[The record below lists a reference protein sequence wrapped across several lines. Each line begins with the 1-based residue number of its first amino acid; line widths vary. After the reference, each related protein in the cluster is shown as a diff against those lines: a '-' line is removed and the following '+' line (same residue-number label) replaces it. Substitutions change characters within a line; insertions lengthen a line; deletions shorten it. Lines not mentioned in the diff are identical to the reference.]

1 MASVPK
7 NIYDLVKNE
16 EGFSNKVYS
25 DASGYSVGHGHFL
38 SDDELKLYPPGTT
51 VPQAQLDKWYEED
64 LDKSYRAAQTQ
75 ANSLPR
81 FQELDPTQRQAF
93 LERLTSVNFQL
104 GTAWNTK
111 FVDTWKLM
119 QDGDFEAASKEAMD
133 SKWAREQTPTRAA
146 KFSSLLGSLGN
157 STGQIPGGFT
167 PGQENRGAN
176 PLFDLVAPTTRSRT
190 RPSRARDRTTYT
202 PTTGPVSVGQPIPAG
217 QPAYNQFDQGM
228 VGSASRLD
236 LSGVLAAK
244 LNETVKYEAAASAA
258 RQYRGDT
265 STTPRYTTGDI
276 WSDSVK
282 AGGEQLTSDVYQFG
296 AIFNLLQGD
305 EEAATAKLNR
315 AERLQQDASLL
326 LNSMGTFEDFLEE
339 PTFEGFF
346 DQVVKSIGQ
355 FTPMAISSVGSGFTG
370 AAVAAV
376 GKGVLSATSKRVT
389 REVISDIL
397 KKKVAHRKGLGE
409 ALDEAE
415 EAILAGAYESVKRMG
430 QYPNFVNL
438 ARTGSVPSNF
448 PFISA
453 GFWAGAGGQE
463 YVVGSSQ
470 ALGEYKEAGYKL
482 TDEEAAAAL
491 GLGIPQAIIGTLG
504 EKLFVG
510 ALFKRMAGRYAK
522 TGDPE
527 AAGWLMEAAKG
538 FGGGL
543 LKGGL
548 VEGTTEALQEELFI
562 QQRFGID
569 PNYSDREAN
578 LRRAESAFAGF
589 WAGAGRSAPTGAIAN
604 VIGKARSYTE
614 EGMDI
619 TEEAV
624 IASKRG
630 QSDGRVIPEPKEW
643 SQAQIQALLDEE
655 TETKAVWLP
664 TDGLNEADTAN
675 TLNDFLQDL
684 VEEGYTPAQIEEK
697 FAMVQDTANNS
708 GFLILDKTNK
718 NFQTD
723 ANDAVDSGFSETFLQ
738 QILGYT
744 EVSDPSH
751 NAVVQVKDSAG
762 NVVWQQTTSEANV
775 DKVKLH
781 ARTRFKNESKYSI
794 EGVTREAAFNER
806 QQAFR
811 GEGFGFT
818 QTQETAPE
826 TRTPEAPEG
835 PAPEQGEFD
844 FTERSMETTGQQID
858 PTLRELGT
866 IKSPTDPA
874 TTITQEEADK
884 FSKAGDVIEGGR
896 EGFIT
901 KPLTKAEQ
909 AKMTEQEIVQARA
922 NRPIMTWAP
931 RDPATAF
938 EGMTDEE
945 VNAELD
951 KREGLEQDFLDL
963 NGIEE
968 NPEVRALLDTLPTS
982 FLETFKAQ
990 SRIDPNRM
998 LTPRQN
1004 ENGEWTMATSPKDV
1018 LPGDRINA
1026 AERIGDVVT
1035 QASRAS
1041 QALRNKT
1048 PGWSVRSPDGRV
1060 RDVYMGNLVQ
1070 FGIDLGLNAPEGYT
1084 QGTGRIADG
1093 FTRMY
1098 EALVENGYELLYQG
1112 TPINEAAPA
1121 AEAAP
1126 AQPSDKA
1133 LFQQGEFS
1141 DLSARF
1147 DEFAQ
1152 VIRENKLTKRTAGRE
1167 VIWFGAVDYEY
1178 TGARHQAQD
1187 MPDEFSDLARRLEA
1201 RLNYPE
1207 GYFNSVL
1214 TNLYPRGKG
1223 IGAHADDEVVFLRR
1237 NKTIGAV
1244 ATINLG
1250 GASEVTIINKQTRQ
1264 KVTRTVSDG
1273 DLYVMPDGTFQAEN
1287 LHAVG
1292 PANAPRISMTF
1303 RHVPSSVL
1311 EQQGIQPTQQQEAG
1325 PPLNIWAGTNE
1336 NAELSNLAIRPFE
1349 DTQGRQYQSVEH
1361 AYQSW
1366 KSGQFD
1372 ETVYNNPR
1380 WGEGPVKIIG
1390 RKGTKTEDNWNV
1402 QLMDRLMRLSF
1413 EQNPEAQQAL
1423 INTGNAVLTHT
1434 QDRGVWRT
1442 KFPEILMGLRTEF
1455 QGKVAQEATPTK
1467 LPRAKVQ
1474 AAAWQN
1480 APIYQVKGGETVS
1493 FVQAEQGRLITDQEI
1508 KVGEKET
1515 TTDAARRREL
1525 EALDNKVQ
1533 RAFEEFYADPNRD
1546 PKDKFYPPDAL
1557 SQQESDR
1564 KFQLE
1569 RELNEGFVDR
1579 ADFVDEIKGTEGEFA
1594 PPKVDLDNPL
1604 HAPIVTLTEIRTGG
1618 SMNDPLGPPRV
1629 YPNKGRVQIDAS
1641 WSSVMGK
1648 VWPQLQNILTS
1659 RLGYGGRNTEILTKQ
1674 HIVENG
1680 YETDARVMQD
1690 GQEYS
1695 IAELI
1700 NESVANMDSLG
1711 KYFRFKDTDLI
1722 IIDVPANPTV
1732 NQQVKSILALGHEI
1746 GHAMFH
1752 QEMERALNNP
1762 KLRNDLIAAWEKDR
1776 DAGVSEQYKG
1786 EFGFEEWYADQM
1798 GTWLLAEAKKP
1809 TNGVES
1815 FFKRLADKIR
1825 AVFRSLDGNL
1835 RRRFTQNEAFDPYVQ
1850 DVIKTYKDG
1859 NIRNTNMPVSD
1870 KVIVRNMLDELGA
1883 RIKPFMPRKALQ
1895 QIKRI
1900 AIENLEAGKEL
1911 MPNDKRHWSV
1921 AYFLQPAHNYL
1932 KKFSP
1937 ELANAI
1943 YSMSQSEE
1951 KTGHLNARI
1960 LLTYQRLNDLHKI
1973 APTKQ
1978 TITGKTVPDLDAFE
1992 TILREAERDVPKE
2005 QLSPKAQEV
2014 RQFLDD
2020 FYENYI
2026 RGKDDVF
2033 KRANFYPRIIA
2044 IAELQA
2050 NPELRT
2056 KLVELLEQ
2064 YNPEGPEDIVQINPN
2079 TGQEMSRAPGSFE
2092 KVVEAMIREGED
2104 NTDNSRP
2111 EVADVA
2117 IGTNEARAQYFRN
2130 IPNEALRNI
2139 GALEDA
2145 NTAVRRYISDMTKR
2159 LDYKEKFQTTLTKQD
2174 IANIKAQGP
2183 AFRQSFKGKKARDV
2197 VDGWQATEIMLQRI
2211 PNETDRAAARDAM
2224 KAMLGK
2230 TGLNMSPAMRSINS
2244 VLLSVNIMTY
2254 LTFATLASLP
2264 DLAGPVLRSKD
2275 LSMENLKEGL
2285 NQVRRYFTDTK
2296 EMQQFARDVGVIT
2309 FDSLNT
2315 SIMQANEMGFMT
2327 PTAQKYSDLFFKA
2340 IGLEWYTNFT
2350 RTFAAGMGEQ
2360 FLIRQANLNTDRSS
2374 RNLRELQ
2381 VSRED
2386 IKVWDQNGRSFSTP
2400 EGQRVQMALGRFVE
2414 ESIVRPNS
2422 AERPVWASN
2431 PYTALV
2437 WQLKSFF
2444 YAYGKNVVGGAIRES
2459 KNRYSEDGTVSSASV
2474 PLVLGALTILPL
2486 TMVGLEIREW
2496 LKYLG
2501 RGGDERAFRS
2511 DTMRWGE
2518 YSEDIIDRAGILG
2531 PFGLIIPILEA
2542 DQFGKSFWVP
2552 PLGPTAERL
2561 EDLIRGNAKLSDYM
2575 PGYAAVR

>member
-1 MASVPK
+1 MA
-7 NIYDLVKNE
+7 E
-16 EGFSNKVYS
+16 SNNNSAFNRLLNDIKS
-25 DASGYSVGHGHFL
+25 S
-38 SDDELKLYPPGTT
+38 PGTPT
-51 VPQAQLDKWYEED
+51 PAIP
-64 LDKSYRAAQTQ
+64 T
-75 ANSLPR
+75 P
-81 FQELDPTQRQAF
+81 ELQPSMRGPLATYLEQSIRSEAGRQAAV
-93 LERLTSVNFQL
+93 E
-104 GTAWNTK
+104 
-111 FVDTWKLM
+111 
-119 QDGDFEAASKEAMD
+119 
-133 SKWAREQTPTRAA
+133 
-146 KFSSLLGSLGN
+146 
-157 STGQIPGGFT
+157 IGG
-167 PGQENRGAN
+167 A
-176 PLFDLVAPTTRSRT
+176 TTRG
-190 RPSRARDRTTYT
+190 T
-202 PTTGPVSVGQPIPAG
+202 PTT
-217 QPAYNQFDQGM
+217 
-228 VGSASRLD
+228 
-236 LSGVLAAK
+236 
-244 LNETVKYEAAASAA
+244 
-258 RQYRGDT
+258 
-265 STTPRYTTGDI
+265 TGEI
-276 WSDSVK
+276 WSDSVTGGTLQLEAMGNQFMAIPSLLRGNMEAAETRLNK
-282 AGGEQLTSDVYQFG
+282 AR
-296 AIFNLLQGD
+296 LQ
-305 EEAATAKLNR
+305 EEASSDIL
-315 AERLQQDASLL
+315 S
-326 LNSMGTFEDFLEE
+326 SMGTFEEFIDA
-339 PTFEGFF
+339 PTWGGFY
-346 DQVVKSIGQ
+346 DQVIKAVGQ
-355 FTPMAISSVGSGFTG
+355 FTPMAISSIGSGLTG
-370 AAVAAV
+370 AAVQVV
-376 GKGVLSATSKRVT
+376 GKGVLGATGKRVT
-389 REVISDIL
+389 REIVTDIL
-397 KKKVAHRKGLGE
+397 KKDVNFKRGVGD
-409 ALDEAE
+409 ALTPNEQ
-415 EAILAGAYESVKRMG
+415 AILNSAYATVKKAG
-430 QYPNFVNL
+430 QYPNMLNV
-438 ARTGSVPSNF
+438 ARTAAPKGPGTSLQY
-448 PFISA
+448 

-463 YVVGSSQ
+463 YVVGSAQ
-470 ALGEYKEAGYKL
+470 ALSEYDEAGYKL

-491 GLGIPQAIIGTLG
+491 GLGIPQAIIGTLS

-510 ALFKRMAGRYAK
+510 ALFKSAAAKVAK
-522 TGDPE
+522 TGDPDSSRFMLE
-527 AAGWLMEAAKG
+527 IAKG
-538 FGGGL
+538 LGGGFV
-543 LKGGL
+543 KGASTEGL
-548 VEGTTEALQEELFI
+548 TELAQEELFI
-562 QQRFGID
+562 QQRFAID
-569 PNYSDREAN
+569 PEYSDTEAN

-589 WAGAGRSAPTGAIAN
+589 FAGGAARAPATAVAN
-604 VIGKARSYTE
+604 VIGEARRLSKV
-614 EGMDI
+614 EGFQ
-619 TEEAV
+619 EEAE
-624 IASKRG
+624 IAAKKG
-630 QSDGRVIPEPKEW
+630 GLGRVIPEPKEW
-643 SQAQIQALLDEE
+643 TASQVNALLDPG
-655 TETKAVWLP
+655 TKTAAVWLP
-664 TDGLNEADTAN
+664 TDGFEAEVIDAFTNDVVEDLGNIEGITEEQLNRIQMVRDPN
-675 TLNDFLQDL
+675 GSGIMLLDSNNPLYKDL
-684 VEEGYTPAQIEEK
+684 VDGAAE
-697 FAMVQDTANNS
+697 
-708 GFLILDKTNK
+708 
-718 NFQTD
+718 
-723 ANDAVDSGFSETFLQ
+723 SGFSEEYLRQ
-738 QILGYT
+738 ALGYT
-744 EVSDPSH
+744 ETQNPEHDI
-751 NAVVQVKDSAG
+751 VVEVTNKAG
-762 NVVWQQTTSEANV
+762 HVVWSQSTSMANKDKVVAHARKRFPDTEKYPSIKPESKEVAVNKRVEANQ
-775 DKVKLH
+775 
-781 ARTRFKNESKYSI
+781 AE
-794 EGVTREAAFNER
+794 EATKE
-806 QQAFR
+806 
-811 GEGFGFT
+811 
-818 QTQETAPE
+818 
-826 TRTPEAPEG
+826 EA

-844 FTERSMETTGQQID
+844 FTERSMETTGV
-858 PTLRELGT
+858 PEEGT
-866 IKSPTDPA
+866 RSPADTTRPITPEEAAEVQYSPTGTA
-874 TTITQEEADK
+874 
-884 FSKAGDVIEGGR
+884 IEGAK

-901 KPLTKAEQ
+901 QPLTKAEQ
-909 AKMTEQEIVQARA
+909 AKMTEQEIVKARA

-951 KREGLEQDFLDL
+951 KREGLEQDFLEI
-963 NGIEE
+963 NEVEE

-990 SRIDPNRM
+990 SRIDPNRT

-1035 QASRAS
+1035 QASRAKP
-1041 QALRNKT
+1041 ALRNKT

-1070 FGIDLGLNAPEGYT
+1070 FGLDLGLNAPEGYT

-1098 EALVENGYELLYQG
+1098 EALVENGYELLHEG
-1112 TPINEAAPA
+1112 VTLNE
-1121 AEAAP
+1121 
-1126 AQPSDKA
+1126 S
-1133 LFQQGEFS
+1133 
-1141 DLSARF
+1141 
-1147 DEFAQ
+1147 
-1152 VIRENKLTKRTAGRE
+1152 
-1167 VIWFGAVDYEY
+1167 
-1178 TGARHQAQD
+1178 
-1187 MPDEFSDLARRLEA
+1187 
-1201 RLNYPE
+1201 
-1207 GYFNSVL
+1207 
-1214 TNLYPRGKG
+1214 
-1223 IGAHADDEVVFLRR
+1223 
-1237 NKTIGAV
+1237 
-1244 ATINLG
+1244 
-1250 GASEVTIINKQTRQ
+1250 QT
-1264 KVTRTVSDG
+1264 
-1273 DLYVMPDGTFQAEN
+1273 
-1287 LHAVG
+1287 
-1292 PANAPRISMTF
+1292 
-1303 RHVPSSVL
+1303 
-1311 EQQGIQPTQQQEAG
+1311 
-1325 PPLNIWAGTNE
+1325 
-1336 NAELSNLAIRPFE
+1336 
-1349 DTQGRQYQSVEH
+1349 
-1361 AYQSW
+1361 
-1366 KSGQFD
+1366 
-1372 ETVYNNPR
+1372 
-1380 WGEGPVKIIG
+1380 
-1390 RKGTKTEDNWNV
+1390 
-1402 QLMDRLMRLSF
+1402 
-1413 EQNPEAQQAL
+1413 
-1423 INTGNAVLTHT
+1423 
-1434 QDRGVWRT
+1434 
-1442 KFPEILMGLRTEF
+1442 
-1455 QGKVAQEATPTK
+1455 
-1467 LPRAKVQ
+1467 
-1474 AAAWQN
+1474 WQN
-1480 APIYQVKGGETVS
+1480 APMYQVKGGETVS

-1508 KVGEKET
+1508 KVGEKDT

-1546 PKDKFYPPDAL
+1546 PNDKFYPPDAL

-1569 RELNEGFVDR
+1569 RELNEGVVDR
-1579 ADFVDEIKGTEGEFA
+1579 ADFVDEVKGTEGEFA

-1618 SMNDPLGPPRV
+1618 SMNDPLGGPRV

-1680 YETDARVMQD
+1680 YETDARIMQD

-1825 AVFRSLDGNL
+1825 AVFKSLDGNL
-1835 RRRFTQNEAFDPYVQ
+1835 RRRFTRNEAFDPYVQ

-2026 RGKDDVF
+2026 RGKDQVF
-2033 KRANFYPRIIA
+2033 KRDNFYPRIIA

-2050 NPELRT
+2050 NQQVRDD
-2056 KLVELLEQ
+2056 LVALLKEF
-2064 YNPEGPEDIVQINPN
+2064 NKKGPEDIVVINPN
-2079 TGQEMSRAPGSFE
+2079 TGQEMSRTPGSFE
-2092 KVVEAMIREGED
+2092 AIVEAMIREGED

-2117 IGTNEARAQYFRN
+2117 IGTNEARAQYFRE
-2130 IPNEALRNI
+2130 IPNERLRDI

-2145 NTAVRRYISDMTKR
+2145 NTAIRRYINDMTKR

-2183 AFRQSFKGKKARDV
+2183 AFRQSFTGKKAGDA

-2230 TGLNMSPAMRSINS
+2230 TGLNMSPAMRKINS

-2518 YSEDIIDRAGILG
+2518 YSGDIIDRAGILG

>member
-217 QPAYNQFDQGM
+217 QPAAYNQFDQGM

-1070 FGIDLGLNAPEGYT
+1070 FGLDLGLNAPEGYT

-1098 EALVENGYELLYQG
+1098 EALVENGYELLHEG
-1112 TPINEAAPA
+1112 VTLNE
-1121 AEAAP
+1121 
-1126 AQPSDKA
+1126 S
-1133 LFQQGEFS
+1133 
-1141 DLSARF
+1141 
-1147 DEFAQ
+1147 
-1152 VIRENKLTKRTAGRE
+1152 
-1167 VIWFGAVDYEY
+1167 
-1178 TGARHQAQD
+1178 
-1187 MPDEFSDLARRLEA
+1187 
-1201 RLNYPE
+1201 
-1207 GYFNSVL
+1207 
-1214 TNLYPRGKG
+1214 
-1223 IGAHADDEVVFLRR
+1223 
-1237 NKTIGAV
+1237 
-1244 ATINLG
+1244 
-1250 GASEVTIINKQTRQ
+1250 QT
-1264 KVTRTVSDG
+1264 
-1273 DLYVMPDGTFQAEN
+1273 
-1287 LHAVG
+1287 
-1292 PANAPRISMTF
+1292 
-1303 RHVPSSVL
+1303 
-1311 EQQGIQPTQQQEAG
+1311 
-1325 PPLNIWAGTNE
+1325 
-1336 NAELSNLAIRPFE
+1336 
-1349 DTQGRQYQSVEH
+1349 
-1361 AYQSW
+1361 
-1366 KSGQFD
+1366 
-1372 ETVYNNPR
+1372 
-1380 WGEGPVKIIG
+1380 
-1390 RKGTKTEDNWNV
+1390 
-1402 QLMDRLMRLSF
+1402 
-1413 EQNPEAQQAL
+1413 
-1423 INTGNAVLTHT
+1423 
-1434 QDRGVWRT
+1434 
-1442 KFPEILMGLRTEF
+1442 
-1455 QGKVAQEATPTK
+1455 
-1467 LPRAKVQ
+1467 
-1474 AAAWQN
+1474 WQN

-1508 KVGEKET
+1508 KVGEKDT

-1825 AVFRSLDGNL
+1825 AVFKSLDGNL
-1835 RRRFTQNEAFDPYVQ
+1835 RRRFTRNEAFDPYVQ

-1978 TITGKTVPDLDAFE
+1978 TITGKIVPDLDAFE

-2064 YNPEGPEDIVQINPN
+2064 YNPEGPEDIVVINPN
-2079 TGQEMSRAPGSFE
+2079 TGQEMSRTPGSFE

-2117 IGTNEARAQYFRN
+2117 IGTNEARAQYFRE
-2130 IPNEALRNI
+2130 IPNERLRDI

-2145 NTAVRRYISDMTKR
+2145 NTAIRRYINDMTKR

-2183 AFRQSFKGKKARDV
+2183 AFRQSFTGKKAGDA

>member
-190 RPSRARDRTTYT
+190 RPSRTRDRTTYT

-217 QPAYNQFDQGM
+217 QPAAYNQFDQGM

-1070 FGIDLGLNAPEGYT
+1070 FGLDLGLNAPEGYT

-1098 EALVENGYELLYQG
+1098 EALVENGYELLHEG
-1112 TPINEAAPA
+1112 VTLNE
-1121 AEAAP
+1121 
-1126 AQPSDKA
+1126 S
-1133 LFQQGEFS
+1133 
-1141 DLSARF
+1141 
-1147 DEFAQ
+1147 
-1152 VIRENKLTKRTAGRE
+1152 
-1167 VIWFGAVDYEY
+1167 
-1178 TGARHQAQD
+1178 
-1187 MPDEFSDLARRLEA
+1187 
-1201 RLNYPE
+1201 
-1207 GYFNSVL
+1207 
-1214 TNLYPRGKG
+1214 
-1223 IGAHADDEVVFLRR
+1223 
-1237 NKTIGAV
+1237 
-1244 ATINLG
+1244 
-1250 GASEVTIINKQTRQ
+1250 QT
-1264 KVTRTVSDG
+1264 
-1273 DLYVMPDGTFQAEN
+1273 
-1287 LHAVG
+1287 
-1292 PANAPRISMTF
+1292 
-1303 RHVPSSVL
+1303 
-1311 EQQGIQPTQQQEAG
+1311 
-1325 PPLNIWAGTNE
+1325 
-1336 NAELSNLAIRPFE
+1336 
-1349 DTQGRQYQSVEH
+1349 
-1361 AYQSW
+1361 
-1366 KSGQFD
+1366 
-1372 ETVYNNPR
+1372 
-1380 WGEGPVKIIG
+1380 
-1390 RKGTKTEDNWNV
+1390 
-1402 QLMDRLMRLSF
+1402 
-1413 EQNPEAQQAL
+1413 
-1423 INTGNAVLTHT
+1423 
-1434 QDRGVWRT
+1434 
-1442 KFPEILMGLRTEF
+1442 
-1455 QGKVAQEATPTK
+1455 
-1467 LPRAKVQ
+1467 
-1474 AAAWQN
+1474 WQN
-1480 APIYQVKGGETVS
+1480 APIYQVKGVETVS

-1546 PKDKFYPPDAL
+1546 PNDKFYPPDAL

-1579 ADFVDEIKGTEGEFA
+1579 ADFVDEVKGTEGEFA

-1680 YETDARVMQD
+1680 YETDARIMQD

-1762 KLRNDLIAAWEKDR
+1762 KLRNDLITAWEKDR

-1825 AVFRSLDGNL
+1825 AVFKSLDGNL
-1835 RRRFTQNEAFDPYVQ
+1835 RRRFTRNEAFDPYVQ

-1951 KTGHLNARI
+1951 KTGHLNARV

-2026 RGKDDVF
+2026 RGKDQVF
-2033 KRANFYPRIIA
+2033 KRDNFYPRIIA

-2050 NPELRT
+2050 NQQVRDD
-2056 KLVELLEQ
+2056 LVALLKEF
-2064 YNPEGPEDIVQINPN
+2064 NKKGPEDIVVINPN
-2079 TGQEMSRAPGSFE
+2079 TGQEMSRTPGSFE

-2117 IGTNEARAQYFRN
+2117 IGTNEARAQYFRE
-2130 IPNEALRNI
+2130 IPNERLRDI

-2145 NTAVRRYISDMTKR
+2145 NTAIRRYINDMTKR

-2183 AFRQSFKGKKARDV
+2183 AFRQSFTGKKAGDV

-2230 TGLNMSPAMRSINS
+2230 TGLNMSPAMRKINS